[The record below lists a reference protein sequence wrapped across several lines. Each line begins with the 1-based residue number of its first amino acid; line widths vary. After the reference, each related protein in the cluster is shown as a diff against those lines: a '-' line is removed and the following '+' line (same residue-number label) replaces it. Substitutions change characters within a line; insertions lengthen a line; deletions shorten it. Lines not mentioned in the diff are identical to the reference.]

1 MKQVPRES
9 GFQKGKIKIKAEW
22 EQLLPKDMECKEPGM
37 MKSGHTLYGTAE
49 KDFKR
54 M

>member
-1 MKQVPRES
+1 MKEVPRKS

-22 EQLLPKDMECKEPGM
+22 EWLFLKDMECKKPGI

-49 KDFKR
+49 KE
-54 M
+54 